1 MPRPCDDNKI
11 ALLLPCSGNCDYWTG
26 QREQG
31 DCPHLSKCR
40 RWWSGHNMP
49 KDKDA
54 IHKLY
59 VTECKKIEAVA
70 NVIKVFKARVVR

>member
-1 MPRPCDDNKI
+1 
-11 ALLLPCSGNCDYWTG
+11 
-26 QREQG
+26 
-31 DCPHLSKCR
+31 
-40 RWWSGHNMP
+40 MP